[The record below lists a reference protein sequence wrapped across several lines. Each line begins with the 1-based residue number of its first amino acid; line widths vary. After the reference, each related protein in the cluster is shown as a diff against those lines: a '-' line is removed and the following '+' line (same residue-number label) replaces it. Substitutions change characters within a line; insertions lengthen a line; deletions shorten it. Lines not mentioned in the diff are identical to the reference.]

1 MILLRA
7 TPELKYT
14 FERLIDAMKAPVQW
28 NGIFLV
34 IDNYLILQ
42 GEVRS
47 LFFHFDDRK
56 VGTNIF
62 DIELKEDEIRDITGN
77 THVLNVINMILYA
90 FGKWGTL
97 RGIRVEKNYEQL
109 NQLFSGVMQEIA
121 VEPEYNYQ
129 YFRFYK
135 EGIRV
140 TYEDVV
146 SYALEWKEKPE
157 EAAEQP
163 EEEGGLWHKLLWK
176 KRTCSFPESEITP
189 EDRRK
194 HRLGNNFYMV
204 GYGCPDCGAGL
215 HMVVYP
221 VGKEFRIETEEGA
234 VLLARAFTCDNCK
247 KFYTPR
253 PEHLLADG
261 DIYCMDFE
269 GDGKAYLDYLELL
282 GKNGERISNPNYNR
296 FVTPRP
302 KEGVQDAKNP
312 ENANN
317 PDEINAGESQG
328 TPDGTSNVPE
338 TLAEALLKTDW
349 ENPAEVAE
357 LSEKLED
364 GFFPEGEET
373 ERARER
379 VLKRQK
385 ELRQNP
391 IRREREKSQ
400 PKDRTAGKQMD
411 GASGEQ
417 RKETV
422 HRQNEQTSGESG
434 QRNDS
439 GYASE
444 KAGSQTQGGA
454 ASQAPEG
461 SARQTPGEESL
472 QTPEEAARQETER
485 RYEARFQML
494 DRLSPRQL
502 GELKRQLEQE
512 RNLMPERR
520 QAYLKRVEDAV
531 VKEKAGQ
538 LSKRVESCQGKPYT
552 VLKRVYDEVAGA
564 DLPQEVTEP
573 LRKKLQEDMKAQG
586 TAEVKKLMEKMPPR
600 MDRARYKVFADKIH
614 SYEGVDLAPYEA
626 RLTESRREAEK
637 QEIANVVSRARK
649 TERGDYVELAKKLRD
664 GDFLPELV
672 MPYLEKLD
680 EKVKK
685 LDEEAIDEITG
696 DVMHKDFN
704 EAAEA
709 FEKIRDGDFLP
720 ELKTNAMEML
730 EKRLSKIKADE
741 CELLVKKLQED
752 FAEAGIEENERHH
765 FYPARKVVLKQAE
778 PEETEVIDYA
788 LASYAAGRGLF
799 EYPILVAD
807 TSKNRSGGEGFI
819 LTPEHFYYSTLLT
832 SYGFPVSSI
841 REITASTGLLNR
853 GLYVHRK
860 NGDKLK
866 VPYAVDSKK
875 LPALAETLNEF
886 VHYLQE
892 KPPSRQVTYLAK
904 EKHDKICCFRCGYL
918 YQGGDVCPKCGFK
931 NNE

>member
-109 NQLFSGVMQEIA
+109 NALFSGVMQEIA

-146 SYALEWKEKPE
+146 SYALEWQEKPGE
-157 EAAEQP
+157 TAEQP

-176 KRTCSFPESEITP
+176 KRTCSFPESEIAP
-189 EDRRK
+189 EDRKK

-204 GYGCPDCGAGL
+204 GYGCPDCGEGL

-234 VLLARAFTCDNCK
+234 VLLARAFACDKCK

-296 FVTPRP
+296 FVTPKP
-302 KEGVQDAKNP
+302 KEGVEDAKNP
-312 ENANN
+312 ENAGN
-317 PDEINAGESQG
+317 PEEIQNA
-328 TPDGTSNVPE
+328 PE

-357 LSEKLED
+357 LSEKLEA

-373 ERARER
+373 EKARER

-391 IRREREKSQ
+391 MRTEREKSQ
-400 PKDRTAGKQMD
+400 SKESAAGRQMG
-411 GASGEQ
+411 GASGGQ
-417 RKETV
+417 REETV

-439 GYASE
+439 GYASD
-444 KAGSQTQGGA
+444 KAEIQTQGGA

-472 QTPEEAARQETER
+472 QTPGDAVRQETER

-512 RNLMPERR
+512 KNLMPERR
-520 QAYLKRVEDAV
+520 QAYLKQVEEAV
-531 VKEKAGQ
+531 IKEKAGQ
-538 LSKRVESCQGKPYT
+538 LSKRVDSCQGKPYT
-552 VLKRVYDEVAGA
+552 VLKRVYEEVAGA
-564 DLPQEVTEP
+564 DLPQEITEP
-573 LRKKLQEDMKAQG
+573 LRKRLEEEMKAQG
-586 TAEVKKLMEKMPPR
+586 TVEVKKLMEKMPPR

-614 SYEGVDLAPYEA
+614 SYEGVDLTPYEA
-626 RLTESRREAEK
+626 RLNESRREAEK

-672 MPYLEKLD
+672 MPYLDKLD
-680 EKVKK
+680 EKIKK

-752 FAEAGIEENERHH
+752 FTEAGIGENERHH

-866 VPYAVDSKK
+866 VPYAVESKK

-918 YQGGDVCPKCGFK
+918 YQGGDICPKCGFK

>member
-146 SYALEWKEKPE
+146 SYALEWQEKPE

-176 KRTCSFPESEITP
+176 KRTCSFPKSEIAP
-189 EDRRK
+189 EDRKK

-302 KEGVQDAKNP
+302 KEGAKDAENP
-312 ENANN
+312 ENAEN
-317 PDEINAGESQG
+317 PDETNEEERQG
-328 TPDGTSNVPE
+328 MPDGTSGAPE

-357 LSEKLED
+357 LSEKLEA

-373 ERARER
+373 EKARER

-391 IRREREKSQ
+391 MRREREQTEEKT
-400 PKDRTAGKQMD
+400 DGKQKG
-411 GASGEQ
+411 GASGSQ
-417 RKETV
+417 REGTFYG
-422 HRQNEQTSGESG
+422 QNKQTSVESGQRESGGYAPEKAAGQTSGE
-434 QRNDS
+434 
-439 GYASE
+439 A
-444 KAGSQTQGGA
+444 
-454 ASQAPEG
+454 
-461 SARQTPGEESL
+461 ARQVPG
-472 QTPEEAARQETER
+472 EAARQTTGEAAPQAPADAVRQETEH

-512 RNLMPERR
+512 KNLTPEHR
-520 QAYLKRVEDAV
+520 QTYLKRVEDAV

-573 LRKKLQEDMKAQG
+573 LRKKLEEEMKAQG

-600 MDRARYKVFADKIH
+600 MDRARYKAFADKIH
-614 SYEGVDLAPYEA
+614 SYEGVDLTPYEA

-637 QEIANVVSRARK
+637 QEIANVVNRARK
-649 TERGDYVELAKKLRD
+649 TERGDYVELAKKLRE

-672 MPYLEKLD
+672 MPYLDKLD

-752 FAEAGIEENERHH
+752 FAEAGIGENERHH

-778 PEETEVIDYA
+778 PEETAVIDYA

-807 TSKNRSGGEGFI
+807 TSKNHSGGEGFI

-875 LPALAETLNEF
+875 LPALAETLNGF

>member
-189 EDRRK
+189 EDRKK

-614 SYEGVDLAPYEA
+614 SYEGVDLTPYEA

-765 FYPARKVVLKQAE
+765 FYPARKVVLKQAT
-778 PEETEVIDYA
+778 PEETAVIDYA

>member
-109 NQLFSGVMQEIA
+109 NALFSGVMQEIA

-157 EAAEQP
+157 ETAEQP

-176 KRTCSFPESEITP
+176 KRTCSFPESEIAP
-189 EDRRK
+189 EDRKK

-204 GYGCPDCGAGL
+204 GYGCPDCGEGL

-221 VGKEFRIETEEGA
+221 VGKEFRIETDEGA

-253 PEHLLADG
+253 PERLLADG

-302 KEGVQDAKNP
+302 KEGAKDAENP
-312 ENANN
+312 ENAEN
-317 PDEINAGESQG
+317 PDETNEEERQG
-328 TPDGTSNVPE
+328 MPDGTSGAPE

-357 LSEKLED
+357 LSEKLEA

-373 ERARER
+373 EKERER

-385 ELRQNP
+385 ELHQNP
-391 IRREREKSQ
+391 MRREQEKSQ
-400 PKDRTAGKQMD
+400 SKERTAGKQAD
-411 GASGEQ
+411 SASGGQQKGTIQ
-417 RKETV
+417 RGLEE
-422 HRQNEQTSGESG
+422 RTSGGTGE
-434 QRNDS
+434 
-439 GYASE
+439 YAPE
-444 KAGSQTQGGA
+444 KEISHMPGEAVSHVPGGA
-454 ASQAPEG
+454 AG
-461 SARQTPGEESL
+461 QTPGEEAL
-472 QTPEEAARQETER
+472 KAPEEAVRQETER

-502 GELKRQLEQE
+502 GELKRQLEHE

-520 QAYLKRVEDAV
+520 QAYLKQVEDAV

-552 VLKRVYDEVAGA
+552 VLKRVYEEVAGA

-573 LRKKLQEDMKAQG
+573 LRKKLEEEMKAQG
-586 TAEVKKLMEKMPPR
+586 TAEVKKLMEKMPSR

-614 SYEGVDLAPYEA
+614 SYEGVDLTPYEA

-672 MPYLEKLD
+672 MPYLDKLD
-680 EKVKK
+680 EKIKK

-752 FAEAGIEENERHH
+752 FAEAGIGENERHH

-807 TSKNRSGGEGFI
+807 TSKNHSGGEGFI

-866 VPYAVDSKK
+866 VPYAVEAKK
-875 LPALAETLNEF
+875 LPALAGTLNEF

>member
-1 MILLRA
+1 M
-7 TPELKYT
+7 
-14 FERLIDAMKAPVQW
+14 
-28 NGIFLV
+28 
-34 IDNYLILQ
+34 
-42 GEVRS
+42 
-47 LFFHFDDRK
+47 
-56 VGTNIF
+56 
-62 DIELKEDEIRDITGN
+62 TGD
-77 THVLNVINMILYA
+77 
-90 FGKWGTL
+90 
-97 RGIRVEKNYEQL
+97 
-109 NQLFSGVMQEIA
+109 
-121 VEPEYNYQ
+121 
-129 YFRFYK
+129 
-135 EGIRV
+135 V
-140 TYEDVV
+140 T
-146 SYALEWKEKPE
+146 
-157 EAAEQP
+157 
-163 EEEGGLWHKLLWK
+163 
-176 KRTCSFPESEITP
+176 T
-189 EDRRK
+189 
-194 HRLGNNFYMV
+194 
-204 GYGCPDCGAGL
+204 
-215 HMVVYP
+215 
-221 VGKEFRIETEEGA
+221 
-234 VLLARAFTCDNCK
+234 
-247 KFYTPR
+247 
-253 PEHLLADG
+253 
-261 DIYCMDFE
+261 
-269 GDGKAYLDYLELL
+269 
-282 GKNGERISNPNYNR
+282 
-296 FVTPRP
+296 
-302 KEGVQDAKNP
+302 
-312 ENANN
+312 
-317 PDEINAGESQG
+317 
-328 TPDGTSNVPE
+328 
-338 TLAEALLKTDW
+338 
-349 ENPAEVAE
+349 
-357 LSEKLED
+357 
-364 GFFPEGEET
+364 
-373 ERARER
+373 
-379 VLKRQK
+379 
-385 ELRQNP
+385 
-391 IRREREKSQ
+391 
-400 PKDRTAGKQMD
+400 
-411 GASGEQ
+411 
-417 RKETV
+417 
-422 HRQNEQTSGESG
+422 
-434 QRNDS
+434 
-439 GYASE
+439 
-444 KAGSQTQGGA
+444 
-454 ASQAPEG
+454 
-461 SARQTPGEESL
+461 QTPGQEAGE
-472 QTPEEAARQETER
+472 TPGDAVRQETER

-512 RNLMPERR
+512 KNLMPERR
-520 QAYLKRVEDAV
+520 QAYLKQVEDAV

-552 VLKRVYDEVAGA
+552 VLKRVYEEVAGA

-573 LRKKLQEDMKAQG
+573 LRKKLEEEMKAQG

-614 SYEGVDLAPYEA
+614 SYEGVDLTPYEA
-626 RLTESRREAEK
+626 RLNESRREAEK

-672 MPYLEKLD
+672 MPYLDKLD
-680 EKVKK
+680 EKIKK

-752 FAEAGIEENERHH
+752 FTEAGIGENERHH

-866 VPYAVDSKK
+866 VPYAVESKK

-918 YQGGDVCPKCGFK
+918 YQGGDICPKCGFK

>member
-109 NQLFSGVMQEIA
+109 NALFSGVMQEIA

-146 SYALEWKEKPE
+146 SYALEWQEKPGE
-157 EAAEQP
+157 TAEQP

-176 KRTCSFPESEITP
+176 KRTCSFPESEIAP
-189 EDRRK
+189 EDRKK

-204 GYGCPDCGAGL
+204 GYGCPDCGEGL

-234 VLLARAFTCDNCK
+234 VLLARAFTCDKCK

-296 FVTPRP
+296 FVTPKP
-302 KEGVQDAKNP
+302 KEGVEDAKNP
-312 ENANN
+312 ENAEN
-317 PDEINAGESQG
+317 PEEIQNA
-328 TPDGTSNVPE
+328 PE

-349 ENPAEVAE
+349 ENPADVAE
-357 LSEKLED
+357 LSEKLEA

-373 ERARER
+373 EKARER

-391 IRREREKSQ
+391 MRRERGQSEEKN
-400 PKDRTAGKQMD
+400 DGKRKD
-411 GASGEQ
+411 GASGGQ
-417 RKETV
+417 REEAF
-422 HRQNEQTSGESG
+422 HGQNRQTSVETG
-434 QRNDS
+434 QKSSD
-439 GYASE
+439 GYAPV
-444 KAGSQTQGGA
+444 KTAGHLSGDADSRMTGDVTT
-454 ASQAPEG
+454 
-461 SARQTPGEESL
+461 QTPG
-472 QTPEEAARQETER
+472 QEAGETLGDAVRQETER

-512 RNLMPERR
+512 KNLMPERR
-520 QAYLKRVEDAV
+520 QAYLKQVEDAV

-552 VLKRVYDEVAGA
+552 VLKRVYEEVARA

-573 LRKKLQEDMKAQG
+573 LRKKLEEEMKAQG
-586 TAEVKKLMEKMPPR
+586 TVEVKKLMEKMPPR

-614 SYEGVDLAPYEA
+614 SYEGVDLTPYEA
-626 RLTESRREAEK
+626 RLNESRREAEK

-672 MPYLEKLD
+672 MPYLDKLD
-680 EKVKK
+680 EKIKK

-752 FAEAGIEENERHH
+752 FTEAGIGENERHH

-866 VPYAVDSKK
+866 VPYAVESKK